1 MKAAWITSVLMGL
14 LMASSAALTV
24 ALTPTVRIADQKG
37 PFSLAQIVPSAFGD
51 WHLDTTMAPLQVD
64 PRIQAKLDK
73 LYNQTLSR
81 TYVNPR
87 GQRLMLSIAYGGDQS
102 DYMAVHKPEACYA
115 AQGFDVTKA
124 AAGTIATPY
133 GAVPVKRL
141 LAVRGSRTEPITYWV
156 TVGDRAIRPDGLTP
170 KLQQLRYG
178 LTGKV
183 PDGMLVRVSS
193 IAADEEE
200 QYLLQSQFIEA
211 LLAAIA
217 APDRTRFVGVFPE

>member
-1 MKAAWITSVLMGL
+1 MKTAWITSMLAGL
-14 LMASSAALTV
+14 LMAAAAALTV

-37 PFSLAQIVPSAFGD
+37 PFSLAQIVPSAFGE
-51 WHLDTTMAPLQVD
+51 WQLDTTIAPLQVD
-64 PRIQAKLDK
+64 PRVQAKLDK

-87 GQRLMLSIAYGGDQS
+87 GQRLMLSVAYGGDQS
-102 DYMAVHKPEACYA
+102 DYMSVHKPEACYA
-115 AQGFDVTKA
+115 AQGFEVTKA
-124 AAGTIATPY
+124 VAGTVATPY
-133 GAVPVKRL
+133 GALPVKRL

-156 TVGDRAIRPDGLTP
+156 TVGDRAIRADGFTP

-193 IAADEEE
+193 IAADEDQ
-200 QYLLQSQFIEA
+200 QYLLQSRFIDA

-217 APDRTRFVGVFPE
+217 APERIRFVGVFPE